1 MSNKIKIKRRMLNT
15 IMVAAIVLIFGA
27 GIMTVGSLQGWFDE
41 DGAIEFTQPD
51 GTVEAVTVEARNKIG
66 SANIE
71 RKGIAYS
78 LSDGTKLKDGDI
90 IQTLNGTSIDIFI
103 GKNTVSLD
111 ENSEVTV
118 HVTDS
123 GISFTLF
130 GGGLFA
136 DIFEPLTLELMDTN
150 IAVESGVFSA
160 NAPYGSASVYVYENM
175 VKVGTHE
182 VKAGNIASILADG
195 IHTAALSIQSL
206 NSFDLAKVT
215 KVNDTKMLCFANAEI
230 QQLALERQEAKKIAE
245 DIRELEKVNA
255 QAIEE
260 QRRENEEK
268 QDKIATGGSTGNK
281 TTKTDD
287 ATGSNGTDDSKT
299 DTGKTD
305 ERKKDDSKSNNS
317 KTDNNNTD
325 DGDNIDVVDSLKCTI
340 TIRCDTILDN
350 MEDLTEGKNKYV
362 PANGVILDTSKMSFE
377 EGETVFDVLKRACS
391 LAGIQLEYS
400 WTPMYNS
407 HYIEGINHLYEFDC
421 GPESGWMYKVNGWFP
436 NYGASVYTL
445 KDGDVIVWTYTCKG
459 LGVDVGGSVY

>member
-245 DIRELEKVNA
+245 DIRE
-255 QAIEE
+255 
-260 QRRENEEK
+260 
-268 QDKIATGGSTGNK
+268 
-281 TTKTDD
+281 
-287 ATGSNGTDDSKT
+287 
-299 DTGKTD
+299 
-305 ERKKDDSKSNNS
+305 
-317 KTDNNNTD
+317 
-325 DGDNIDVVDSLKCTI
+325 
-340 TIRCDTILDN
+340 
-350 MEDLTEGKNKYV
+350 
-362 PANGVILDTSKMSFE
+362 
-377 EGETVFDVLKRACS
+377 
-391 LAGIQLEYS
+391 
-400 WTPMYNS
+400 
-407 HYIEGINHLYEFDC
+407 
-421 GPESGWMYKVNGWFP
+421 
-436 NYGASVYTL
+436 
-445 KDGDVIVWTYTCKG
+445 
-459 LGVDVGGSVY
+459 